1 MSQQLTSLS
10 PDLQRLRD
18 EGLDLEIK
26 SGYLLVKNVPF
37 VNSRKEVSFG
47 TLVSELT
54 FGAGNITTKPQ
65 THVVQFIGEHPCHKN
80 GAKIAQIENQSN
92 TQALAPGVTI
102 NHTFSSKPKVG
113 YSNYYDKIM
122 TYFGIVSG
130 PAYSLCLL
138 YTSPSP
144 RDRQKSRMPSSA

>member
-1 MSQQLTSLS
+1 MSQQLISLS

-26 SGYLLVKNVPF
+26 SGYLLVKDVPF

-54 FGAGNITTKPQ
+54 FGAGNITAKPR
-65 THVVQFIGEHPCHKN
+65 THV
-80 GAKIAQIENQSN
+80 
-92 TQALAPGVTI
+92 
-102 NHTFSSKPKVG
+102 
-113 YSNYYDKIM
+113 
-122 TYFGIVSG
+122 
-130 PAYSLCLL
+130 CLL

-144 RDRQKSRMPSSA
+144 RDLSTSRMPSSA